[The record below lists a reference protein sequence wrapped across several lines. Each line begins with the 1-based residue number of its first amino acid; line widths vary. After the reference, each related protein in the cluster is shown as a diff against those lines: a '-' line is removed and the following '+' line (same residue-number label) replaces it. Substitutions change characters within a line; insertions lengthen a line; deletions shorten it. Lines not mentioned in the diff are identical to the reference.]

1 MNRLASTWCAWSG
14 SALPLAVAR
23 RRSGLVAARRA
34 LHVAFTTG
42 LVAGV
47 AGLLVAAGV
56 ALLILALV
64 AGVAGLVISAR
75 VAGLVISARVARLV
89 IAASRSAGAF
99 APVLDP
105 ERLVAR
111 VRRIAR
117 LILQPIVACIER
129 EDIGLV
135 AAADGLPGAAG
146 DLAAIS
152 GRGPAQDPPR
162 PLGGRA
168 VVEHDREGAHV
179 RIVRRIRHQ
188 LRGGGVAQLHRP
200 AVAALRPSRSDGEC
214 QRDGKGRHACAKQCS
229 ARRTQRV
236 WAAELVHRFGSSSC
250 GSTAVGSPSWPD
262 LPMTN

>member
-1 MNRLASTWCAWSG
+1 M
-14 SALPLAVAR
+14 AVAR
-23 RRSGLVAARRA
+23 RRSALVAARRA
-34 LHVAFTTG
+34 LHAAFATG

-47 AGLLVAAGV
+47 ALLLLASVAGVALLTLALRAGV

-64 AGVAGLVISAR
+64 AG

-146 DLAAIS
+146 ELAAIS

-214 QRDGKGRHACAKQCS
+214 QRD
-229 ARRTQRV
+229 
-236 WAAELVHRFGSSSC
+236 
-250 GSTAVGSPSWPD
+250 
-262 LPMTN
+262 